1 MYSIRTVTRRK
12 PVAIRETNSCEVSD
26 RLWFY
31 MFILPVNVYKDISG
45 DNDLKDLNTEF
56 KPVLSV

>member
-1 MYSIRTVTRRK
+1 
-12 PVAIRETNSCEVSD
+12 
-26 RLWFY
+26 
-31 MFILPVNVYKDISG
+31 MFILPVNVYKDVSGDSDLKDLNTEFKPVYKDTSG